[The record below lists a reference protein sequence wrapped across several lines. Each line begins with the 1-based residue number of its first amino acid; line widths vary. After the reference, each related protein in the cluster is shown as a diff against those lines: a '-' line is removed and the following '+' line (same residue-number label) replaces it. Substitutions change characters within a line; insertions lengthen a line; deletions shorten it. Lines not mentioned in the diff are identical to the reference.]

1 MINILCF
8 GDSNTWGYDPETQTR
23 FSKKI
28 RWTGIL
34 QKLLGTYFNVIE
46 EGLNGR
52 TTNVNEKEEHDLGY
66 FRPYRSAMDLLSIL
80 IETNSPLDLII
91 VMLGT
96 NDLKTNFNQSA
107 DMIAENM
114 RLVCESIISNDYFQS
129 KSIILVA
136 PTHINENS
144 PNLLDSFVGT
154 TSASQSFS
162 NSCKKISD
170 DLDLY
175 FLDASESVIINEID
189 GLHWDANQHNDFAK
203 VVCQKI
209 KSVFNK

>member
-28 RWTGIL
+28 RWTGVL
-34 QKLLGTYFNVIE
+34 QKLLGTNFNVIE

-66 FRPYRSAMDLLSIL
+66 YRPYRSAMDLLSIL
-80 IETNSPLDLII
+80 IETNSPLDLIV

-96 NDLKTNFNQSA
+96 NDLKTNFNQSPQI
-107 DMIAENM
+107 IAKNM

-129 KSIILVA
+129 KSLILVA

-144 PNLLDSFVGT
+144 PNLLDSFIGT
-154 TSASQSFS
+154 TSASQSFA
-162 NSCKKISD
+162 NSYKKISD
-170 DLDLY
+170 DLNLI
-175 FLDASESVIINEID
+175 FLDASESVKTNEID
-189 GLHWDANQHNDFAK
+189 GLHWDAIQHSDFANSLFN
-203 VVCQKI
+203 KI
-209 KSVFNK
+209 KKVFS

>member
-28 RWTGIL
+28 RWTGVL
-34 QKLLGTYFNVIE
+34 QQLLGTSFNVIE

-52 TTNVNEKEEHDLGY
+52 TTNVNEKEEHNLGY
-66 FRPYRSAMDLLSIL
+66 FRPCRSAMDLLSIL
-80 IETNSPLDLII
+80 IETNSPLDLVV

-96 NDLKTNFNQSA
+96 NDLKTNFNQSP
-107 DMIAENM
+107 DMIAKNM

-144 PNLLDSFVGT
+144 PNLLESFVGT
-154 TSASQSFS
+154 TSASKSFA
-162 NSCKKISD
+162 NSYKKISD
-170 DLDLY
+170 DLNLI
-175 FLDASESVIINEID
+175 FLDASESVITNEID
-189 GLHWDANQHNDFAK
+189 GLHWDAMQHSDFANSLFN
-203 VVCQKI
+203 KI
-209 KSVFNK
+209 KKVYS

>member
-1 MINILCF
+1 MKNILCF

-23 FSKKI
+23 FSKNI
-28 RWTGIL
+28 RWTGVL
-34 QKLLGTYFNVIE
+34 QQLLGTNFNVIE

-66 FRPYRSAMDLLSIL
+66 SRAYRSAMDLLSIL
-80 IETNSPLDLII
+80 IETNSPLDLIV

-107 DMIAENM
+107 DMIAKNM
-114 RLVCESIISNDYFQS
+114 RLVCESIISNDYFQN

-154 TSASQSFS
+154 TSASKSFS
-162 NSCKKISD
+162 NSYKKISD
-170 DLDLY
+170 DLGLF
-175 FLDASESVIINEID
+175 FLDASESVITNEID

>member
-28 RWTGIL
+28 RWTGVL
-34 QKLLGTYFNVIE
+34 QKLLGTNFNVIE

-66 FRPYRSAMDLLSIL
+66 FRPCRSAMDLLSIL
-80 IETNSPLDLII
+80 IETNSPLDLIV

-96 NDLKTNFNQSA
+96 NDLKTNFNQSPQI
-107 DMIAENM
+107 IAKNM

-129 KSIILVA
+129 KSLILVA
-136 PTHINENS
+136 PSHINENS
-144 PNLLDSFVGT
+144 PNLLDSFIGT
-154 TSASQSFS
+154 TSASQSFA
-162 NSCKKISD
+162 NSYKKISD
-170 DLDLY
+170 DLNLI
-175 FLDASESVIINEID
+175 FLDASESVKTNEID
-189 GLHWDANQHNDFAK
+189 GLHWDAIQHSDFANSLFN
-203 VVCQKI
+203 KI
-209 KSVFNK
+209 KKVFS

>member
-1 MINILCF
+1 MKNILCF

-23 FSKKI
+23 FSKNI
-28 RWTGIL
+28 RWTGVL
-34 QKLLGTYFNVIE
+34 QKLLGTNFNVIE

-66 FRPYRSAMDLLSIL
+66 SRAYRSAMDLLSIL
-80 IETNSPLDLII
+80 IETNSPLDLIV

-107 DMIAENM
+107 DMIAKNM

-154 TSASQSFS
+154 TSASKSFS
-162 NSCKKISD
+162 NSYKKISD
-170 DLDLY
+170 DLGLF
-175 FLDASESVIINEID
+175 FLDASESVITNEID